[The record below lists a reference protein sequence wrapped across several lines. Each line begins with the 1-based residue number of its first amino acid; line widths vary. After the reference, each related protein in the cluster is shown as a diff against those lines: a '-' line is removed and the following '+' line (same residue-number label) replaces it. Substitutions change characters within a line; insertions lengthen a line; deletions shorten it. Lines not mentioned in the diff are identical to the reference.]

1 MNRAT
6 LQVTIV
12 RVEIPVAGRGY
23 TPNKKDKANLLYN
36 DNMNRA
42 EVKLDSAGRPFTAFP
57 TKMRL

>member
-12 RVEIPVAGRGY
+12 RVEIPVADRGY
-23 TPNKKDKANLLYN
+23 TPNKKDKANPLYN

-42 EVKLDSAGRPFTAFP
+42 EVKLDSAGRPFTALP

>member
-1 MNRAT
+1 
-6 LQVTIV
+6 
-12 RVEIPVAGRGY
+12 VEIPVAGRGY
-23 TPNKKDKANLLYN
+23 TPNKKDKANPLYN